1 VWTLSVIGLGPV
13 RPGSFSP
20 RWATYRSYSSA
31 CSRCVPVWLT
41 SVSHVVGS
49 TSLFMTITNTIIAGT
64 LGALIADVSGGG
76 PAAVSIIG
84 VIAGVGYLA
93 AMLEIG
99 RRSFG
104 RDRVDTRFPSRG

>member
-1 VWTLSVIGLGPV
+1 MGHDRHV
-13 RPGSFSP
+13 
-20 RWATYRSYSSA
+20 
-31 CSRCVPVWLT
+31 
-41 SVSHVVGS
+41 VSHVVGS
-49 TSLFMTITNTIIAGT
+49 TSLFTTITNTIIAGT

-84 VIAGVGYLA
+84 VLAGLGYLA

-104 RDRVDTRFPSRG
+104 REPVDTRFPSPSVPKKDATRPIA